1 MCPQSYE
8 YFLEQYTN
16 TSTYFF
22 PYLKKTFPK
31 RAGKNSGVKQIKEV
45 LKALD
50 ERYGIKNGTSNVTN
64 RK

>member
-31 RAGKNSGVKQIKEV
+31 RAGKNSGVKQIKEA

-50 ERYGIKNGTSNVTN
+50 ERCGIKNGTSNVTN